1 MEEDKKG
8 QATKG
13 GDDAGKKKAPSKA
26 EVADSS
32 VAQAG
37 DGAPATTAQKDS
49 VPSSKARTEP
59 KDASASGQPK
69 PPKMANKLREF
80 RIDRM
85 MSKAELARK
94 AGLSVLTV
102 ARIEKGYGC
111 RMDTKRKILKALGL
125 KLSDRRKV
133 FEDE

>member
-8 QATKG
+8 QATKS
-13 GDDAGKKKAPSKA
+13 GDDAGKKKAPAKA
-26 EVADSS
+26 DVADASVAQGDSGSSS
-32 VAQAG
+32 VAVSKEGGAA
-37 DGAPATTAQKDS
+37 DKSRSDSKAAPAQK
-49 VPSSKARTEP
+49 
-59 KDASASGQPK
+59 K
-69 PPKMANKLREF
+69 PPQITNRLREF

>member
-8 QATKG
+8 QAAKSG
-13 GDDAGKKKAPSKA
+13 GESGKKNTLAKDEDTDSKRVQSDTGTPAATGRKSSPSDDQSRS
-26 EVADSS
+26 E
-32 VAQAG
+32 
-37 DGAPATTAQKDS
+37 
-49 VPSSKARTEP
+49 SKSG
-59 KDASASGQPK
+59 SASEK
-69 PPKMANKLREF
+69 KEPPKITNRLREY

-102 ARIEKGYGC
+102 ARIEKGFGC

-125 KLSDRRKV
+125 KLSDRSKV
-133 FEDE
+133 FEDV